1 MRELPGGEE
10 DPGGDGGSMKRWTPE
25 EEDYLS
31 DRWGTISIPAIAKHL
46 GRSVNAEE
54 YDYGYC
60 V

>member
-1 MRELPGGEE
+1 
-10 DPGGDGGSMKRWTPE
+10 MKRWTPE